1 MPRPSTEPTPV
12 LPSPGPRAIDL
23 ETALHAVETHLAA
36 LGTALKLQDPV
47 ATEASA
53 GELHRAL
60 AHAVDRFAQA
70 ARKGG
75 VPPALRRRLALTG
88 GQVAAQ
94 RDAVSRASSALD
106 RVIDVLMP
114 EARAQDV
121 SGYGAHGAA
130 QRAYN
135 GGVAQA

>member
-1 MPRPSTEPTPV
+1 V
-12 LPSPGPRAIDL
+12 LPTPGPRAPEL
-23 ETALHAVETHLAA
+23 ESALQAVEQHLAA
-36 LGTALKLQDPV
+36 LGSALKLQDPV
-47 ATEASA
+47 ATETAA
-53 GELHRAL
+53 TELHRAL
-60 AHAVDRFAQA
+60 ASAVERFAQA

-94 RDAVSRASSALD
+94 REAVARASSALD

-114 EARAQDV
+114 DTRGGDASAA
-121 SGYGAHGAA
+121 YGAQGKL
-130 QRAYN
+130 QRSYG

>member
-1 MPRPSTEPTPV
+1 MLPTN
-12 LPSPGPRAIDL
+12 GPRAPEL
-23 ETALHAVETHLAA
+23 ETALQAVELHLAA
-36 LGTALKLQDPV
+36 LGSALKLQDPA
-47 ATEASA
+47 ATETAA
-53 GELHRAL
+53 TELHRAL
-60 AHAVDRFAQA
+60 ANAVERFAQA

-94 RDAVSRASSALD
+94 REAVARASSALD

-114 EARAQDV
+114 DARGGDV
-121 SGYGAHGAA
+121 AGYGAQGKV
-130 QRAYN
+130 QRSYH